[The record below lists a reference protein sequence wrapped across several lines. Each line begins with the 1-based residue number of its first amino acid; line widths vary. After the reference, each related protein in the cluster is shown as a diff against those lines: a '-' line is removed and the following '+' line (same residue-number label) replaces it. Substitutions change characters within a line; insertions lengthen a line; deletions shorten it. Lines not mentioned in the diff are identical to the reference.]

1 MLFLCGV
8 PCLAL
13 IVRYIVCKTEAA
25 AAIREALQEKVP
37 SSGQS
42 DKESFSAVGR
52 SAPCGAGDFLTL
64 APYPQISFPQEE
76 MNTPSPVGGSS
87 AKQPLLPFC
96 L

>member
-8 PCLAL
+8 PCLSL
-13 IVRYIVCKTEAA
+13 IVRCVVCKTEAA

-52 SAPCGAGDFLTL
+52 SG
-64 APYPQISFPQEE
+64 
-76 MNTPSPVGGSS
+76 PVERVTSS
-87 AKQPLLPFC
+87 LLPPT
-96 L
+96 LKSPSHRRK

>member
-13 IVRYIVCKTEAA
+13 IVRYVVCKTEAA
-25 AAIREALQEKVP
+25 AAIPEALQEKVP

-42 DKESFSAVGR
+42 DQESFSAVGR

-64 APYPQISFPQEE
+64 PPTLKSAISPFLSGTAASGQ
-76 MNTPSPVGGSS
+76 GSEYHV
-87 AKQPLLPFC
+87 
-96 L
+96 